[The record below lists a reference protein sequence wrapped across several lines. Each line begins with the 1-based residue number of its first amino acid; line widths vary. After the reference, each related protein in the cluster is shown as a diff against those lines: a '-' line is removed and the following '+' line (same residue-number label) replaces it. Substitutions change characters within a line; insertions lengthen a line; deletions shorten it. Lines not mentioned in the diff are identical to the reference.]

1 MEIALLKMSLTCNR
15 LKDDAN
21 EKKIGREGGRER
33 EREREGE
40 RERDRFFRSK
50 LWGHH
55 VENSVEIYRDIT
67 TVPPIILIA

>member
-1 MEIALLKMSLTCNR
+1 MSLTCNR

-50 LWGHH
+50 L
-55 VENSVEIYRDIT
+55 
-67 TVPPIILIA
+67 